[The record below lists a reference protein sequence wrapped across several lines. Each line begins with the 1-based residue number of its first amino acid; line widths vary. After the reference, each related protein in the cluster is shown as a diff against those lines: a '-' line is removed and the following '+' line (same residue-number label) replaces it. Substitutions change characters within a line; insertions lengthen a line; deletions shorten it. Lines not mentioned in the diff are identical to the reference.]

1 MKKCISL
8 ITATMLAIILFR
20 CDSDN
25 KIISNDKTMVIG
37 SGPIVLK
44 TVDPPAFQ
52 SIVNIAMTRVSVT
65 KGSPQKV
72 VLKAQ
77 QNVLDVLRCEVEAG
91 KLTLD
96 FGENINVKTSEEI
109 EADITV
115 AAISDINSIGVGN
128 FTMTGAKQS
137 RIIFNLT
144 GTGNVDAYALPVDT
158 CTITI
163 TGTGNCRIRVN
174 ELLVVTLTGT
184 GNVYYK
190 GNPSIISSV
199 TGTGRIINDN

>member
-20 CDSDN
+20 CDSDK
-25 KIISNDKTMVIG
+25 KIIGNDKTTVIG
-37 SGPIVLK
+37 SGPIVSK
-44 TVDPPAFQ
+44 TVDLPAFQ
-52 SIVNIAMTRVSVT
+52 SIVNIAMTRISVT

-77 QNVLDVLRCEVEAG
+77 QNILDVLRYEVEAG

-128 FTMTGAKQS
+128 FTLTGARQN

-158 CTITI
+158 CAITI
-163 TGTGNCRIRVN
+163 TGTGNCRVRVN